1 MKKRGIIY
9 AIIGFV
15 VVIVG
20 IGILNYFAS
29 TTAYTITFVH
39 TSSVKI
45 VQMKTADNP
54 VAAIVNKSGDTV
66 RLSSNLSY
74 MVSYIGSAGYAS
86 GTVVLAKES
95 NVSIDPD
102 FSEEKYTALI
112 TQELPSIRAAI
123 TERYPK
129 AGELFTIDQG
139 AMREKGLWFVA
150 DLVYNGEYSLNSDNL
165 RVLLKQEN
173 GHWSLMT
180 EPDIILTTIHY
191 PRVPV
196 AILSWANSAF

>member
-1 MKKRGIIY
+1 MKKHGIIY
-9 AIIGFV
+9 AIVGFV
-15 VVIVG
+15 AVIVG

-29 TTAYTITFVH
+29 TTAYTITFIH

-45 VQMKTADNP
+45 IQMKTADNP
-54 VAAIVNKSGDTV
+54 VAAIINKSGDTV

-129 AGELFTIDQG
+129 AGELFTIDRG
-139 AMREKGLWFVA
+139 TMREKGLWFVA

-173 GHWSLMT
+173 GHWSLIT